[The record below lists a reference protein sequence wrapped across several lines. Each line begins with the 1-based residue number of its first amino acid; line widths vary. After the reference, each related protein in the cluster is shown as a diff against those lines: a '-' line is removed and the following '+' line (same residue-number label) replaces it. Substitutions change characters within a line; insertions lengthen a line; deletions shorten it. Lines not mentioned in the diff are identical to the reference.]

1 MVDPD
6 KKGNKAIKIVLLGEQ
21 HLIEKISFR
30 FIDNS
35 SICKTFASYG
45 EEENTIETYIIIKG
59 KKNMSYIWKMFFQ
72 IRTYQ
77 NLK

>member
-6 KKGNKAIKIVLLGEQ
+6 KEGKKAIKIVLLGEQ

-30 FIDNS
+30 FINNS

-45 EEENTIETYIIIKG
+45 EEEYTIETYIIKE
-59 KKNMSYIWKMFFQ
+59 KKNMIYIWKMFFQ
-72 IRTYQ
+72 IRVY
-77 NLK
+77 